1 MPRGADHLVVPTTV
15 SRHDEASDAKV
26 RTFDFRRPNKL
37 SRDHVRSLQIVHET
51 FARQLTTL
59 FSSSLRVV
67 SEVNILSIEQLSYDE
82 YVRDTPN
89 PSHLSIL
96 SIDPLPG
103 VAIFQL
109 PLSTAMTVVD
119 LMLGGHGV
127 GAGPDRPLTEIERG
141 LVRTMIDRAL
151 AELAYS
157 FESITKITPQVIQHE
172 SNPQF
177 AQIAAPSDMTVV
189 VMFEVKVGA
198 EENVASLCFPYAAL
212 QPILDTIA
220 QAAMR
225 TQVSRTDSEN
235 TRSRL
240 SARLLDVPVEMIVE
254 FNEASLTSGEILDL
268 AVGDVIALN
277 HAIDVPLTASVDGV
291 ATFEVRPARSGKR
304 LACQVVGLADPH
316 HLHPGASR

>member
-1 MPRGADHLVVPTTV
+1 VPTTV
-15 SRHDEASDAKV
+15 SRPDDEQSEHQV
-26 RTFDFRRPNKL
+26 RSFDFRRPNKL

-59 FSSSLRVV
+59 LSSSLRVV
-67 SEVNILSIEQLSYDE
+67 SEVSVLSIEQLSYDE

-96 SIDPLPG
+96 SIEPLPG

-109 PLSTAMTVVD
+109 PLSTAMTIVD

-127 GAGPDRPLTEIERG
+127 GTGPERPLSEIERG
-141 LVRTMIDRAL
+141 LVRAVVDRAL

-157 FESITKITPQVIQHE
+157 FESITKITPEVIQHE

-189 VMFEVKVGA
+189 VMFEVKMGR

-220 QAAMR
+220 QAAVHA
-225 TQVSRTDSEN
+225 QVSRTDSEAA
-235 TRSRL
+235 RQRIE
-240 SARLLDVPVEMIVE
+240 ARLLDVPVELSVQ
-254 FNEASLTSGEILDL
+254 FDAASLTSGQILDL
-268 AVGDVIALN
+268 QVGDVLTLD
-277 HAIDVPLTASVDGV
+277 HPVDVPLTAIVDGIQ
-291 ATFEVRPARSGKR
+291 TFKVRPARAGKR
-304 LACQVVGLADPH
+304 LACQVVATVGTDSIPM
-316 HLHPGASR
+316 PGAPS